1 MASTSCA
8 SKTAFFI
15 GTILIFF
22 MLRVVNG
29 DDGDYDGGEIMTE
42 RRQLRT
48 KHYCVDVDLEARAV
62 PCSLNVQSRNL
73 AIFVLLS
80 FLLQVFI
87 VVPLSILHAGWH
99 KSCCKTTARSAN
111 PLWDFKPENGE
122 VLNLGS
128 TTFRIMVVLLILR
141 LITIYFA
148 TTVREGTINLRDYD
162 FKYSMRCIIPNSET
176 ETWKVFTLTTAWAGE
191 WILISN
197 ACLVLP
203 AVCFIFHYLL
213 FSCGCDRYDVTTLD
227 NCYQPLSRAN
237 LDYAPES
244 VNDILGAFDLARS
257 FYFYAIPAALVS
269 VVSSWRVVDIMST
282 VHDVFAVVSTPDSDW
297 CDGYPDGAFG
307 ADSGVGGFDGVKWIL
322 QAIILVLGSLG
333 FCVILCV
340 TCVSCRRHSS
350 FCKLYKKLMD

>member
-22 MLRVVNG
+22 MLRVDNG

-73 AIFVLLS
+73 AIFVLLN

-99 KSCCKTTARSAN
+99 KSCCKTTAQSAN

-148 TTVREGTINLRDYD
+148 TTVWDAAIILREYD

-176 ETWKVFTLTTAWAGE
+176 ETYWKVNLITDMAGE
-191 WILISN
+191 WIIILN
-197 ACLVLP
+197 AGCLVGP
-203 AVCFIFHYLL
+203 AVFFIFKYLI
-213 FSCGCDRYDVTTLD
+213 FSCVTLYDVTTLD
-227 NCYQPLSRAN
+227 NYYQPLSRAN
-237 LDYAPES
+237 QDYAPES
-244 VNDILGAFDLARS
+244 VNDILIAFNIAATFS
-257 FYFYAIPAALVS
+257 FYAIVAALVS

-282 VHDVFAVVSTPDSDW
+282 VHDVFELVSTPESDW
-297 CDGYPDGAFG
+297 CDGYRDGAFG
-307 ADSGVGGFDGVKWIL
+307 ADSGVGGFGGVKWIL

-350 FCKLYKKLMD
+350 FWKLYKKLMD